1 MSIVIYL
8 ANSEIQIVEGSAGER
23 ISIERQL
30 SRKTPE
36 GSIVNG
42 VVTDPDAFALF
53 LKNVFDEK
61 KIPKS
66 DVSLVINSSKFVGQI
81 MTLPPLSPKHTL
93 EYIHREYANIEKEE
107 NKLYGFLRL
116 KEKKG
121 EGPGR
126 IYAESIS
133 PDYIGGYVSLFEKAG
148 IKLKGIYSGE
158 TSLIAAASATSG
170 DSKESFLLVAA
181 ESMTFTTV
189 LFIDGVFTYYNSLRC
204 FKEKGSEGY
213 AGELARTVSQIKQFM
228 QANQLGDNIEKV
240 LLAGVDPADL
250 EMYKDAIAGLGITT
264 NVKMFSGSGRTKGK
278 LSDRA
283 GDLIFAASGLFAAGD
298 SSNYL
303 LAYKKSIKPAG
314 KNENLIFVS
323 IGAAV
328 TVFMAALLIIALVV
342 ENGKKDKIA
351 ELKAQNEQMA
361 FVSADH
367 DEVAGQNAALA
378 ENSYRLED
386 MTENLAG
393 YPWLSAGL
401 AEKIMKLSEKAD
413 VRISGYD
420 AGSGALSINVQA
432 DQPGDINEFAGKLK
446 GIEGQKRI
454 DYSGY
459 NLTSAGKYSAE
470 IKLILA
476 EGSGRAKS

>member
-1 MSIVIYL
+1 
-8 ANSEIQIVEGSAGER
+8 
-23 ISIERQL
+23 
-30 SRKTPE
+30 
-36 GSIVNG
+36 
-42 VVTDPDAFALF
+42 
-53 LKNVFDEK
+53 
-61 KIPKS
+61 
-66 DVSLVINSSKFVGQI
+66 
-81 MTLPPLSPKHTL
+81 
-93 EYIHREYANIEKEE
+93 
-107 NKLYGFLRL
+107 
-116 KEKKG
+116 
-121 EGPGR
+121 
-126 IYAESIS
+126 
-133 PDYIGGYVSLFEKAG
+133 
-148 IKLKGIYSGE
+148 
-158 TSLIAAASATSG
+158 
-170 DSKESFLLVAA
+170 
-181 ESMTFTTV
+181 MTFTTV

-228 QANQLGDNIEKV
+228 QANQLGDNIENV

-367 DEVAGQNAALA
+367 DEMAGQNAALA

-446 GIEGQKRI
+446 GIEGLKRI